1 MKSIYNTNWFIFIR
15 GLFHKNGV
23 NLTFAVAIKHMF
35 VFHENS
41 EQGQHIPLLI
51 IIAVLLAW
59 TPHVA
64 IVKNSGVTSYRK
76 ILILLTTACHLDRRE
91 RSDKVLISYNIP
103 HLSSG

>member
-1 MKSIYNTNWFIFIR
+1 MKSIYNTNWFIVTR
-15 GLFHKNGV
+15 GLFYKNGV

-59 TPHVA
+59 TLHVA
-64 IVKNSGVTSYRK
+64 LVKKLVSN
-76 ILILLTTACHLDRRE
+76 E
-91 RSDKVLISYNIP
+91 
-103 HLSSG
+103 LS

>member
-1 MKSIYNTNWFIFIR
+1 MKSIYNTNWFIVIR

-41 EQGQHIPLLI
+41 EQGQHLPLLI

-59 TPHVA
+59 TLHVA
-64 IVKNSGVTSYRK
+64 IVKKLVSNEFRK

-91 RSDKVLISYNIP
+91 KSDKVLISYKIP
-103 HLSSG
+103 HLRSG

>member
-1 MKSIYNTNWFIFIR
+1 MKSIYNTNWFFVKR

-23 NLTFAVAIKHMF
+23 NLRFAVAIKQMF

-59 TPHVA
+59 SLLHVA
-64 IVKNSGVTSYRK
+64 
-76 ILILLTTACHLDRRE
+76 LLKKLVSNE
-91 RSDKVLISYNIP
+91 
-103 HLSSG
+103 LS

>member
-1 MKSIYNTNWFIFIR
+1 MLQEVYF
-15 GLFHKNGV
+15 KNGV

-59 TPHVA
+59 TLHVA
-64 IVKNSGVTSYRK
+64 LVKKLVSN
-76 ILILLTTACHLDRRE
+76 E
-91 RSDKVLISYNIP
+91 
-103 HLSSG
+103 LS

>member
-1 MKSIYNTNWFIFIR
+1 MKSIYNTNWFFVKR

-23 NLTFAVAIKHMF
+23 NLRFTVAIKHMF

-59 TPHVA
+59 TLYVA
-64 IVKNSGVTSYRK
+64 IVKKLVSN
-76 ILILLTTACHLDRRE
+76 E
-91 RSDKVLISYNIP
+91 
-103 HLSSG
+103 LS

>member
-15 GLFHKNGV
+15 GLLYNNGV
-23 NLTFAVAIKHMF
+23 NLTFALATNMF

-59 TPHVA
+59 TLHVA
-64 IVKNSGVTSYRK
+64 IVKKLVSN
-76 ILILLTTACHLDRRE
+76 E
-91 RSDKVLISYNIP
+91 
-103 HLSSG
+103 LS